1 MRIRNTEHGG
11 IYMRKAKNPRN
22 GDNFLTAYFDQIKKI
37 PVLTFEEELEL
48 SRRIQNGDEAS
59 RRRLIESNLRLV
71 AKIAR
76 SFLAQDVFYMDLIQE
91 GNIGLVRAVD
101 KYDHLKQVR
110 FSTYA
115 TWWIRQAIA
124 RSLTEKRRAIRLPR
138 KKEEV
143 LCQIQQSKHT
153 LAQLYKRQPK
163 TNEIAAEIG
172 VSCEDVESVLGLTQ
186 SFAPLESEGDYTYN
200 PEWALVKKSSREVTF
215 QVLNKLNDRE
225 RNILIYRYQLNGGK
239 RQSLKNIGDKM
250 GLSTEAVRQI
260 EFRALLKLRSHAEE
274 LRPYIEAM

>member
-1 MRIRNTEHGG
+1 MK
-11 IYMRKAKNPRN
+11 KAKNTKN
-22 GDNFLTAYFDQIKKI
+22 GDSFLAAYFDQIKRI
-37 PVLTFEEELEL
+37 PILTFEEELEL
-48 SRRIQNGDEAS
+48 SRRIKNGDEAS
-59 RRRLIESNLRLV
+59 RRHLIESNLRLV

-76 SFLAQDVFYMDLIQE
+76 SYLTQDISYMDLIQE
-91 GNIGLVRAVD
+91 GNIGLIHAAD

-115 TWWIRQAIA
+115 TWWIRQAIS
-124 RSLTEKRRAIRLPR
+124 RSLTNKRRAIRLPR
-138 KKEEV
+138 QKEEV
-143 LCQIQQSKHT
+143 LYKIQQSHHKLT
-153 LAQLYKRQPK
+153 QLHKRQPK

-172 VSCEDVESVLGLTQ
+172 VSCTDVEHVLTLTQ
-186 SFAPLESEGDYTYN
+186 GFIPLEGEGDYTYN
-200 PEWALVKKSSREVTF
+200 PEWALIKKGSREVTF

-225 RNILIYRYQLNGGK
+225 RSILIYRYQLNGGK

-250 GLSTEAVRQI
+250 GISTETVRQI